1 MDSKLRANSFVV
13 VFLSWK
19 SEILYKFSIYVHFFN
34 KFKNCL
40 TIFFYKMGRGSPPPF
55 KALNPVVLGWVGGV
69 GEGEGVIPPR
79 GPTCQPF
86 KILIVD
92 MTLEQN
98 RSELPV
104 NINQRVNSMVGGGGG

>member
-1 MDSKLRANSFVV
+1 MCIFLTNSKIVSQ
-13 VFLSWK
+13 
-19 SEILYKFSIYVHFFN
+19 FSSTKWV
-34 KFKNCL
+34 
-40 TIFFYKMGRGSPPPF
+40 GGAPPPF

-104 NINQRVNSMVGGGGG
+104 NINQRVNSMVGGGVKQ